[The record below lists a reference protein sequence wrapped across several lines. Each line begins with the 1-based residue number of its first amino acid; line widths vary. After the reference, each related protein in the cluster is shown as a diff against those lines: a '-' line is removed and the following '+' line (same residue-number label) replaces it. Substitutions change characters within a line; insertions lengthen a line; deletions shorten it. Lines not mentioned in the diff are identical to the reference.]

1 LRNTLIN
8 SAIIA
13 AGVLLVVSLSING
26 CNSATKEVEQ
36 HGSTIDS
43 DHSDHNHEGG
53 ESDDH
58 EVADETN
65 SAGNL
70 SLENETSEYDAE
82 IETALANYKKG
93 LADGDMNFAMTQG
106 IFKLRDVLKKDP
118 ENVKALYHMGLL
130 SIESGQFDKAIERF
144 EKLILLRPENQ
155 EFKNILQ
162 DIQAQKSK

>member
-1 LRNTLIN
+1 MRNTLIN

-13 AGVLLVVSLSING
+13 VGILLVVGLSING
-26 CNSATKEVEQ
+26 CNSATKEVTQ
-36 HGSTIDS
+36 HTAS
-43 DHSDHNHEGG
+43 DESHEKHDHAEGDDHNHASAEGNT
-53 ESDDH
+53 EIASL
-58 EVADETN
+58 EDET
-65 SAGNL
+65 SA
-70 SLENETSEYDAE
+70 YDEE

-106 IFKLRDVLKKDP
+106 IFKLRDVLKQDP
-118 ENVKALYHMGLL
+118 DNVRALYHMGLL

-155 EFKNILQ
+155 EFKNILK